1 MFQRF
6 VPKAA
11 NREADYKFCDIREF
25 ESGSDEERST
35 PEKIILQELNIR
47 NLNSPV
53 PRNGRLKLSPLADSK
68 PTRAFEQPS
77 PDEPKE
83 GDFVVEFKSEEPV
96 EEAVDDSHNHHV
108 RFEVYED
115 VQTPMKEAK
124 NAVLVSPD
132 VRFKSAREDKP
143 VADHKPTVREPA
155 SENSFL
161 VSPDMRFK
169 SGRGKK
175 LAEKERDIRSPLA
188 PVNRNS
194 SRMQDIAFEVEEIEE
209 DFDVEQL
216 FSRIRHNRVQNV
228 VDALEGGCDPFMMVR
243 HMH

>member
-6 VPKAA
+6 APKAA

-25 ESGSDEERST
+25 ESESDEEKST
-35 PEKIILQELNIR
+35 PEKIILKELNIR
-47 NLNSPV
+47 QLNSPI
-53 PRNGRLKLSPLADSK
+53 PRGGRLKLSPLADSK
-68 PTRAFEQPS
+68 PTMAFQQPS
-77 PDEPKE
+77 PETPKQ
-83 GDFVVEFKSEEPV
+83 GDFVLEFKAEDPV
-96 EEAVDDSHNHHV
+96 KERADDSHTNHV
-108 RFEVYED
+108 RFEVYDD
-115 VQTPMKEAK
+115 VQTPMKNAK
-124 NAVLVSPD
+124 ESVLVSPD
-132 VRFKSAREDKP
+132 VRFKSAREDKAVP
-143 VADHKPTVREPA
+143 EHKPAVREPV

-175 LAEKERDIRSPLA
+175 LAETEKDVRSPLA

-194 SRMQDIAFEVEEIEE
+194 SRMQDMAFEVEEIEE

-228 VDALEGGCDPFMMVR
+228 VDALEGGCDPFLVVSF
-243 HMH
+243 